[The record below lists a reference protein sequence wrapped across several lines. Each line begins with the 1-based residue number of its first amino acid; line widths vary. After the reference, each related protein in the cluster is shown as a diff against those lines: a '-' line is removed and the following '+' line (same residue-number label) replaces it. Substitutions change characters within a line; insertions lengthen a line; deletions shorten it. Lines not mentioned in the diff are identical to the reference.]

1 MDIIFDKRVDKF
13 IETLSNLDQGRI
25 SGYLKLFREH
35 GFMLPSKYLKKIDQN
50 LWELRPGDIRIL
62 FGKARSN
69 IVFVNVFKKKT
80 QKTPRKETETAKNRL
95 KEY

>member
-1 MDIIFDKRVDKF
+1 MNIIVDRRVDKF
-13 IETLSNLDQGRI
+13 VETLSDLDQSRI
-25 SGYLKLFREH
+25 SGYLKLFRDH
-35 GFMLPSKYLKKIDQN
+35 GFILPSKYLKKIDKN

-62 FGKARSN
+62 FGKAGSK